1 VLQPERNVYLGR
13 SQHKTGDAAP
23 RGCQGE
29 SDVRCR
35 KAGVAEQVR
44 PGERNCNAL
53 VFAAGTEA
61 LDDRS
66 RRVCLTRGGPRVTC
80 QEQSS
85 QRVWACSVRAW
96 ALLIRE
102 LAMIRER
109 DAPAGV
115 GCVAVVYPSI
125 GKLYTHSTS

>member
-1 VLQPERNVYLGR
+1 MSKGR
-13 SQHKTGDAAP
+13 GGGTSEA
-23 RGCQGE
+23 
-29 SDVRCR
+29 
-35 KAGVAEQVR
+35 R
-44 PGERNCNAL
+44 PGEGGEGGEGSERNCNAL
-53 VFAAGTEA
+53 SFGLRRVFAAGTEA

-85 QRVWACSVRAW
+85 QRVRACSVRAW